1 MTRIDWSRGT
11 KRKKPAQAQDEAAT
25 IRQRGEDDV
34 PVIVELRKEE
44 TFNSEVFISMFSGQ
58 IYDVL
63 VSSEEACPDISSFGM
78 ETQTDRLPLP
88 ADKRTMAT
96 FSHLLP
102 HLAAVTAKKQGRRN
116 VEKIQLVTEKS
127 PDLPLLAQPDFGFK
141 LAGSKYGG
149 GSGWILP
156 GKLLTEHDE
165 FHSSNFNPK
174 PDTSSLFYRSP
185 AVPSAIAWA
194 LREPAAWA
202 LASNNP
208 WVFTHSGR
216 ELVILRFYKI
226 PPEDRVLPAVHDGEV
241 RVGASYFAVPALHP
255 REDSSTAWE
264 YRDLFALPW
273 YRDAPAHLRRSLSYH
288 LGLWVALMARLCTP
302 DEPVGT
308 GPPPALNSWYLKY
321 DRELRDVHEARY
333 STAFR
338 KALVVLEEED
348 ARPYSVVTAR
358 RKARHSQHD
367 RECEAMAELMH
378 WRPDSPVESDG
389 EGEERPRKKM
399 KCRLVRAGH
408 CAQLF
413 HDDDGPWIT
422 K

>member
-1 MTRIDWSRGT
+1 MTRIRPSRDT
-11 KRKKPAQAQDEAAT
+11 KRKKPVEAQDDAAT
-25 IRQRGEDDV
+25 ITQQGEPDV
-34 PVIVELRKEE
+34 PVIVELRKEAS
-44 TFNSEVFISMFSGQ
+44 FNSEVFISMFSGQ

-63 VSSEEACPDISSFGM
+63 VSREEARPDFSSLGM
-78 ETQTDRLPLP
+78 ETKTDRFPLP
-88 ADKRTMAT
+88 AAKRTMAT
-96 FSHLLP
+96 FSHVLP
-102 HLAAVTAKKQGRRN
+102 HLATITSKKQGRRN
-116 VEKIQLVTEKS
+116 VEKIQVVTEKS
-127 PDLPLLAQPDFGFK
+127 RELPLLAQPDFGFK
-141 LAGSKYGG
+141 LVGSKHG

-174 PDTSSLFYRSP
+174 PDTSSFFDRP
-185 AVPSAIAWA
+185 GVPSAIAWA

-208 WVFTHSGR
+208 WAFTHSGR
-216 ELVILRFYKI
+216 ELVVLRFYRI
-226 PPEDRVLPAVHDGEV
+226 PPDDRVLPAVHDGEV
-241 RVGASYFAVPALHP
+241 RVGASYFVVPALHP

-273 YRDAPAHLRRSLSYH
+273 YRDAPAHLRRPLAYH
-288 LGLWVALMARLCTP
+288 LGLWVALLARLCTP

-308 GPPPALNSWYLKY
+308 GAPPALNSWYLKY
-321 DRELRDVHEARY
+321 DREVGDVHEARY

-338 KALVVLEEED
+338 KALVVLEEGD
-348 ARPYSVVTAR
+348 TRPYSVVTAR

-413 HDDDGPWIT
+413 HDDDRPWIT